1 MKELN
6 SLLQEEDKKKAK
18 PAKFGEGAD
27 DQKYFDLMGEYKQ
40 LRRTDRKAADKVFKK
55 ALSRAHLAKTNYFW
69 QKMGSDHQVLEKNGD
84 GALFHKDLISVEIRA
99 FTHTWH
105 LVCLRRFDDLVASC
119 RCYAVHRSPEIIV
132 MAC

>member
-6 SLLQEEDKKKAK
+6 CFLQEEDKKKAK

-55 ALSRAHLAKTNYFW
+55 ALKLSRE
-69 QKMGSDHQVLEKNGD
+69 GDVSSDCKL
-84 GALFHKDLISVEIRA
+84 GAAYL
-99 FTHTWH
+99 
-105 LVCLRRFDDLVASC
+105 
-119 RCYAVHRSPEIIV
+119 
-132 MAC
+132 